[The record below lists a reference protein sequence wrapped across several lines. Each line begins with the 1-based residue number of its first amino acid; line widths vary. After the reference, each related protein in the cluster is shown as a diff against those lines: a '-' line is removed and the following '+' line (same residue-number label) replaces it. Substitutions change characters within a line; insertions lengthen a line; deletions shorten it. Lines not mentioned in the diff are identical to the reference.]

1 MPNSQITNILRKNFG
16 FDKFKSKLQEEAIK
30 EISERVHDV
39 LISLPTGFGKSLC
52 YQLPAVLH
60 FTKVTIVFSP
70 LLALIKDQ
78 IDRLTSL
85 KIKAVS
91 LNSKTLTAERTA
103 ILTDLKTASPNI
115 RLLYITPEQ
124 AATNTFKELFKYL
137 IKHNR
142 VAYIVVDEAHC
153 ISEWGHDFRP
163 DYLKLGE
170 LRNNH
175 EIPIIALTAT
185 AGSEVTKD
193 IIISLKLKDSYKTF
207 KTSSFR
213 KNLFYDVYYQNLL
226 DSPFE
231 HLKTFI
237 LSCLNTQEESVTKE
251 NKPCGIIYCRTRD
264 QTETLANRLNELGIR
279 AVCYHAGLKQKE
291 RLEFQEGWQR
301 GEYPTICATISFGM
315 GIDKATVRF
324 VVHWGVPKD
333 PASFYQES
341 GRAGRDGRASKC
353 RIYYNRV
360 DRKAIEFHLSHDL
373 AKAKDK
379 ENKKRKAENAIKAF
393 TKIIEFCE
401 TAKECRH
408 RLFSNYFGE
417 APPECKNR
425 CDICR
430 NKKEVEERVRNFL
443 MRCIQFSDI
452 SNSTK
457 FHGDVLYEN
466 GREGTRRE
474 SAEYD
479 SDSNSGLEREQ
490 RAREQSNELIRK
502 QFALRRHS
510 HEGIQ
515 QTIDQLHTKRHKVKA
530 ASCTANKVSGLTLV
544 TREQYHSK
552 ITELLSENYICCC
565 LEQRIDKKDLEDCA
579 ADLEYSI
586 FSSTTTYTMYRSSGA
601 KLVANIKKNTM
612 DNKLFD
618 VLVNLKS
625 KPAQHST
632 LGDLFR
638 NIKKEQMLNNI
649 NKLSPSSNEAFQAA
663 GSSKRKFQVFQTAK
677 EVFESK
683 NQNVHIEQT
692 SLESFF
698 QSNRRKDYI
707 NREQADDENISLSD
721 KSLKINHDLGTL
733 FVEETNSEICLE
745 VNKNEKIISNAT
757 DSQLLNKSCN
767 VASLLKQTSK
777 NDLHQLKLAL
787 NHPKHD
793 GKSFEITNVNKN
805 CVDHKKTN
813 ESLGYAVPCISQGF
827 KRISSS
833 KRKLNIGE
841 DTKSKVKKQAI
852 VVEKDLETKSKG
864 TSSTKRL
871 EKSQKTKKV
880 QPDDCKSLKD
890 HCIPKLK
897 KTEIGLLVVK
907 LLTPAYAQKRFDS
920 KDTFKSTARNIS
932 HALLYKGEDEIK
944 KFVKFFLKNNE
955 KITSET
961 TV

>member
-1 MPNSQITNILRKNFG
+1 MLQTWNIPFFHPQLLTLCIEVLEQNWYYL
-16 FDKFKSKLQEEAIK
+16 KF
-30 EISERVHDV
+30 
-39 LISLPTGFGKSLC
+39 LIS
-52 YQLPAVLH
+52 
-60 FTKVTIVFSP
+60 
-70 LLALIKDQ
+70 
-78 IDRLTSL
+78 
-85 KIKAVS
+85 
-91 LNSKTLTAERTA
+91 
-103 ILTDLKTASPNI
+103 
-115 RLLYITPEQ
+115 
-124 AATNTFKELFKYL
+124 
-137 IKHNR
+137 
-142 VAYIVVDEAHC
+142 
-153 ISEWGHDFRP
+153 
-163 DYLKLGE
+163 
-170 LRNNH
+170 
-175 EIPIIALTAT
+175 
-185 AGSEVTKD
+185 
-193 IIISLKLKDSYKTF
+193 
-207 KTSSFR
+207 
-213 KNLFYDVYYQNLL
+213 
-226 DSPFE
+226 
-231 HLKTFI
+231 TFI
-237 LSCLNTQEESVTKE
+237 S
-251 NKPCGIIYCRTRD
+251 IIT
-264 QTETLANRLNELGIR
+264 
-279 AVCYHAGLKQKE
+279 
-291 RLEFQEGWQR
+291 
-301 GEYPTICATISFGM
+301 
-315 GIDKATVRF
+315 
-324 VVHWGVPKD
+324 
-333 PASFYQES
+333 
-341 GRAGRDGRASKC
+341 
-353 RIYYNRV
+353 
-360 DRKAIEFHLSHDL
+360 
-373 AKAKDK
+373 
-379 ENKKRKAENAIKAF
+379 
-393 TKIIEFCE
+393 
-401 TAKECRH
+401 
-408 RLFSNYFGE
+408 
-417 APPECKNR
+417 
-425 CDICR
+425 
-430 NKKEVEERVRNFL
+430 
-443 MRCIQFSDI
+443 
-452 SNSTK
+452 
-457 FHGDVLYEN
+457 
-466 GREGTRRE
+466 
-474 SAEYD
+474 
-479 SDSNSGLEREQ
+479 
-490 RAREQSNELIRK
+490 
-502 QFALRRHS
+502 
-510 HEGIQ
+510 
-515 QTIDQLHTKRHKVKA
+515 
-530 ASCTANKVSGLTLV
+530 
-544 TREQYHSK
+544 
-552 ITELLSENYICCC
+552 
-565 LEQRIDKKDLEDCA
+565 
-579 ADLEYSI
+579 SI
-586 FSSTTTYTMYRSSGA
+586 
-601 KLVANIKKNTM
+601 LQVANIKKNTM

-932 HALLYKGEDEIK
+932 HALLYKGKSNNIKHYKPIYNIFLLGEDEIK